1 MQKIDRLLKII
12 LTLQNS
18 KKKIITAKELSE
30 KLEVDIRTIYRY
42 IQALDYAGVPI
53 ESTPGRGYRLEE
65 GYHLPPV
72 MLTEK
77 EAVALL
83 IGSEFVIKKVDSSYK
98 KDASSAF
105 LKIKSILKKETLEYV
120 NKIGEFTV
128 VMDDK
133 FTDKNLIAK
142 IQNAIA
148 ETKIIKLSYYS
159 LKDEITQRAIEPMG
173 LIYYNENWRI
183 IAFCKLRNAFRE
195 FRLNRINNIRY
206 TNNKF
211 VKRKFSLND
220 FVGEFYNIHNP
231 IELKVLF
238 DKKSARIVKEKY
250 SRGLTSE
257 KDVKNGVEMTFLID
271 EKSVDITVNWILAFH
286 KGAKII
292 SPQDFKDRLQ
302 KKVADILK
310 LY

>member
-1 MQKIDRLLKII
+1 MQKIDKLLQII

-18 KKKIITAKELSE
+18 RKKTITAQDLSE
-30 KLEVDIRTIYRY
+30 KLEVNIRTIYRY
-42 IQALDYAGVPI
+42 IQTLCSAGVPI
-53 ESTPGRGYRLEE
+53 ESMTGRGYKLME
-65 GYHLPPV
+65 GYNLPPV

-77 EAVALL
+77 EAAALL
-83 IGSEFVIKKVDSSYK
+83 MGSEFVIKKVDSSYK

-105 LKIKSILKKETLEYV
+105 LKIKSILKKETLEYI
-120 NKIGEFTV
+120 NKIDEFTV
-128 VMDDK
+128 VMNDK
-133 FTDKNLIAK
+133 FIDKNLIAK

-148 ETKIIKLSYYS
+148 ETKIIRLNYYS
-159 LKDEITQRAIEPMG
+159 LKDEVTERAIEPMG

-183 IAFCKLRNAFRE
+183 VAFCKLRNAFRE

-206 TNNKF
+206 TNHKF
-211 VKRKFSLND
+211 IKRKFSLNN
-220 FVGEFYNIHNP
+220 FVSEFYNIHNP

-238 DKKSARIVKEKY
+238 DKKSARIVKEQY

-257 KDVKNGVEMTFLID
+257 KDVKNGVEMKFLID
-271 EKSVDITVNWILAFH
+271 EKCVDITINWILSLH

-292 SPQDFKDRLQ
+292 SPEDFKDKLQ
-302 KKVADILK
+302 KKVTDILK